1 MRIEFPHSMG
11 NLRNRQRMAQFAIV
25 LGIMH
30 YTLTI
35 TLETRSMRYP
45 CLSVYFALL
54 PLTAISNHT
63 HAQPYPTK
71 SVRVIASVL
80 PGDTCDVLV
89 RLVTFKMGERLGQQ
103 FVIDN
108 RAGASG
114 MLGHGMVAQAPA
126 DGYTLGCGNGGSM
139 AIVPHAFRKVPYDA
153 LKDFTPIAL
162 MATNFMGLAVS
173 NAFPARTV
181 ADLIQ
186 HAKANPGKVSF
197 GSNGEG
203 AFLHF
208 ATELFRY
215 QAGFSYLHVPFKG
228 LPQLAAEVMAGR
240 VDATFGSFPVLQP
253 YVQGGRMRML
263 GVARAARL
271 ANYPDYPTIS
281 ETLPGYVSGGWFG
294 IVGPAGIP
302 RDIVVKLN
310 AEANRAI
317 NTPDVRDKLA
327 ASGLDLFTESPEYFA
342 KFIRDDHARYGKI
355 AREIGLK
362 AQ

>member
-1 MRIEFPHSMG
+1 MRI
-11 NLRNRQRMAQFAIV
+11 
-25 LGIMH
+25 
-30 YTLTI
+30 
-35 TLETRSMRYP
+35 TRLAL
-45 CLSVYFALL
+45 CVALL
-54 PLTAISNHT
+54 PLAALPNQS
-63 HAQPYPTK
+63 HAQPYPNK

-89 RLVTFKMGERLGQQ
+89 RIITFKMGERLGQQ

-173 NAFPARTV
+173 NAFPARNV
-181 ADLIQ
+181 AELIA

-208 ATELFRY
+208 ATEMFRF
-215 QAGFSYLHVPFKG
+215 QAGFTYLHVPFKG
-228 LPQLAAEVMAGR
+228 LPQLAGEVIAGR
-240 VDATFGSFPVLQP
+240 VDATFGSFPALQP
-253 YVQGGRMRML
+253 YVQAGRMRML
-263 GVARAARL
+263 GVARTARL
-271 ANYPDYPTIS
+271 TNYPDYPTIA

-302 RDIVVKLN
+302 RDIVAKLN
-310 AEANRAI
+310 AEANRAMGL
-317 NTPDVRDKLA
+317 PEVRDKLV
-327 ASGLDLFTESPEYFA
+327 ASGLDVYTESPEHFA
-342 KFIRDDHARYGKI
+342 KFIREDHARYGKI
-355 AREIGLK
+355 AKEIGLK